1 MATRTQAGHRAPY
14 DVPVAIEVRP
24 TSRGPRY
31 KVRLRR
37 PDGSEYART
46 FRTRKEAAAFQATEQ
61 ADQARGHWTDPNA
74 GRETLGVYA
83 DRWLNARVNL
93 KPRTRELYEGLLR
106 LHVLP
111 PLGGYRLGRLT
122 PDVVRT
128 WHAERTRAAKSGSPT
143 PAKAYRLLKTIL
155 GTAES
160 NGLIGRNPCS
170 LRGVGAEKAA
180 ERPMASVEE
189 VWALADAV
197 KPVRRVMVLVAG
209 FMGLRLGELLGLQRR
224 HVDLSRLAITV
235 EQQLQQVGTR
245 VMVGTPKSQAGYRTV
260 HIPPVLVPDLE
271 QHLERWSQAG
281 PDGFVFV
288 GEKGAHVRRS
298 NWATEWQAACR
309 EIGKEGLRFH
319 DLRHTA

>member
-1 MATRTQAGHRAPY
+1 
-14 DVPVAIEVRP
+14 VAIEVRP

-46 FRTRKEAAAFQATEQ
+46 FRTRKEAAAFQAAEQ
-61 ADQARGHWTDPNA
+61 ADQARGHWTDPTA
-74 GRETLGVYA
+74 GREALGAYA
-83 DRWLNARVNL
+83 DRWLTARVNL

-106 LHVLP
+106 LHILP
-111 PLGGYRLGRLT
+111 QLGGYRLGRLT

-128 WHAERTRAAKSGSPT
+128 WHAERTRAAMPGSPT

-155 GTAES
+155 GTAEAD
-160 NGLIGRNPCS
+160 GLIGRNPCS
-170 LRGVGAEKAA
+170 LRSVGAERAV

-224 HVDLSRLAITV
+224 HVDLTRLTITV

-260 HIPPVLVPDLE
+260 HIPPVLVPT
-271 QHLERWSQAG
+271 SSSTSSAG
-281 PDGFVFV
+281 RSPVWAASSSSAREALTSAGRT
-288 GEKGAHVRRS
+288 GRRS
-298 NWATEWQAACR
+298 GRPPAGRSARTASASTTSATLPTCSRPRCPA
-309 EIGKEGLRFH
+309 
-319 DLRHTA
+319 